1 MSEKKETEKKVEAKK
16 IEPKSTFREYFESLV
31 VTLVMAIFGMT
42 FVVQAVTVPTGSMQN
57 TILIDDYFLV
67 NKFIFPP
74 EKSWLPF
81 LPQREI
87 QRGDIVVFKY
97 PGFRDGKNN
106 HGDPPT
112 YVTNYIKRVI
122 GLPGET
128 VEFKDDNVYINGQL
142 LPEHRLV
149 TPNPHKQNAP
159 NPNVK
164 EYEPQEP
171 DDKWS
176 VTYSEESLQE
186 VKEGKSVVIPAMKY
200 GVKGD
205 KMVVPEGQYLMMGD
219 NRDNSLD
226 GRFFGFVPRELIIGR
241 AMFIYWS
248 CDKSENAR
256 PGGCLLNPRFDRF
269 LKQIK

>member
-1 MSEKKETEKKVEAKK
+1 MSDKNKTEKKVDSKVV
-16 IEPKSTFREYFESLV
+16 EPKSTFREYFESLV

-87 QRGDIVVFKY
+87 KRGDILVFKY
-97 PGFRDGKNN
+97 PGYRDGKN
-106 HGDPPT
+106 HGDPPP
-112 YVTNYIKRVI
+112 YVTSYIKRVI
-122 GLPGET
+122 GMPGET
-128 VEFKDDNVYINGQL
+128 VEFKDNQIFINGEL

-149 TPNPHKQNAP
+149 TSDEQRLAEMDTKDVAP
-159 NPNVK
+159 KKPEDN
-164 EYEPQEP
+164 
-171 DDKWS
+171 WS
-176 VTYSEESLQE
+176 VTYSEQTMNL
-186 VKEGKSVVIPAMKY
+186 VKDGKSVVRSDMKY

-205 KMVVPEGQYLMMGD
+205 KMVVPEGQYLMIGD

-226 GRFFGFVPRELIIGR
+226 GRSWGFVPRELIIGR

-248 CDKSENAR
+248 CDREKSGGQL
-256 PGGCLLNPRFDRF
+256 GGCFTNARFDRI

>member
-1 MSEKKETEKKVEAKK
+1 MSEKKNTEKKVESKV

-87 QRGDIVVFKY
+87 ERGDIVVFKY
-97 PGFRDGKNN
+97 PGFRDGRKERAT
-106 HGDPPT
+106 P
-112 YVTNYIKRVI
+112 YQTNYIKRVI
-122 GLPGET
+122 GLPGEK
-128 VEFKDDNVYINGQL
+128 VEFKDNHIYINGEL
-142 LPEHRLV
+142 LPEHRMV
-149 TPNPHKQNAP
+149 SDEVSREAEMPTKDYDAP
-159 NPNVK
+159 KKP
-164 EYEPQEP
+164 E
-171 DDKWS
+171 DKWS
-176 VTYSEESLQE
+176 VTYSEDAKDMADKGLD
-186 VKEGKSVVIPAMKY
+186 VTKGMKF
-200 GVKGD
+200 GVANGTNI
-205 KMVVPEGQYLMMGD
+205 VPEGQYLVMGD
-219 NRDNSLD
+219 NRNNSED
-226 GRFFGFVPRELIIGR
+226 GRFWGFVPRELIIGR

-248 CDKSENAR
+248 CDREASGGKI
-256 PGGCLLNPRFDRF
+256 GGCFIHPRLDRI

>member
-1 MSEKKETEKKVEAKK
+1 MNDKNKTEKKVESKVV
-16 IEPKSTFREYFESLV
+16 EPKSTFREYFESLV
-31 VTLVMAIFGMT
+31 TTLVMAIFGMT

-81 LPQREI
+81 LPQRDIE
-87 QRGDIVVFKY
+87 RGDIVVFKY
-97 PGFRDGKNN
+97 PGYRDGKK
-106 HGDPPT
+106 HDDPPE
-112 YVTNYIKRVI
+112 YVTSYIKRVI
-122 GLPGET
+122 GMPGET
-128 VEFKDDNVYINGQL
+128 VEFKDNNIYVNGQL
-142 LPEHRLV
+142 LPEHRLS
-149 TPNPHKQNAP
+149 TSDPQNRDAP

-164 EYEPQEP
+164 EIEPKEA

-176 VTYSEESLQE
+176 VTYSENTLEA
-186 VKEGKSVVIPAMKY
+186 VKKGINVASNMKY
-200 GVKGD
+200 AVKDGIM
-205 KMVVPEGQYLMMGD
+205 KVPEGQYLMIGD

-226 GRFFGFVPRELIIGR
+226 SRAWGFVPRELIIGR

-248 CDKSENAR
+248 CDKSDSAR
-256 PGGCLLNPRFDRF
+256 AGGCLANPRFDRL